1 MARYCLG
8 AIAYAG
14 GYQDWDKKL
23 DMEQLSPEQRAVFE
37 TPYHIRLDRP
47 VIGDDARLVEGMAAE
62 FVRGSWQM
70 APKL

>member
-1 MARYCLG
+1 MARYCPG

-14 GYQDWDKKL
+14 GYQDWEQKV

-37 TPYHIRLDRP
+37 PPYHIRLDRP
-47 VIGDDARLVEGMAAE
+47 VIGDDAKLVEGMAAE
-62 FVRGSWQM
+62 FVRGSWRM